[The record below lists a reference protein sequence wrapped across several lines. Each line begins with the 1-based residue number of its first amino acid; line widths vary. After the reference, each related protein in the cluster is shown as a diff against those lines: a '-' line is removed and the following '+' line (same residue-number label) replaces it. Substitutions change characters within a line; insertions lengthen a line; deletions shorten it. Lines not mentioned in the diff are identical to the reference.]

1 MIIKE
6 VKSGGILL
14 PQFDIGLDCRSAA
27 AGHLFISHAH
37 SDHTPRRSNQPVYCT
52 KNTFKLMQKR
62 GCDNEARTP
71 DFGETVKLPNAQVT
85 LYPAGHILGSA
96 MIYVETEEGSV
107 LYTGDYRTPPSPAT
121 EGFDYPNHVDILITE
136 ATFGLPIY
144 KWQSYEKLAELVHH
158 FARETLNSAN
168 TPVFLAYDLGKA
180 QELLYLLA
188 PARLRVQVS
197 GKCYELCE
205 VYEKAGIN
213 LGNYEHHNSQ
223 SFQNKAVIA
232 ALSGRRNGFISE
244 ISKKR
249 LAYCSGWATHDS
261 PHWGPKDVDVRIP
274 ISDHLDFFELID
286 FCKALTPEKVIIT
299 HTPDAS
305 VVQHYLDQ
313 LNIQSIVL

>member
-6 VKSGGILL
+6 AKSGGILL

-37 SDHTPRRSNQPVYCT
+37 SDHTPRRSNLPVYCT
-52 KNTFKLMQKR
+52 QNTCKLMQKR
-62 GCDNEARTP
+62 GCHNEAWTP
-71 DFGETVKLPNAQVT
+71 DFEETVKLPNAQVT

-96 MIYVETEEGSV
+96 MIYVETAEGSI
-107 LYTGDYRTPPSPAT
+107 LYTGDYRTPPSPVS
-121 EGFDYPNHVDILITE
+121 EGFNYPKKVDFLITE

-144 KWQSYEKLAELVHH
+144 KWQSYKKLARKIQH
-158 FARETLNSAN
+158 FAFKALNDGN
-168 TPVFLAYDLGKA
+168 TPIFLAYDLGKA

-188 PARLRVQVS
+188 PAKLRVQVS
-197 GKCYELCE
+197 ATCYGLCK

-213 LGNYEHHNSQ
+213 LGNYERHNSQ
-223 SFQNKAVIA
+223 SCQNKAVIA
-232 ALSGRRNGFISE
+232 PFSGRRDGFISK
-244 ISKKR
+244 INNKR

-261 PHWGPKDVDVRIP
+261 PRWGPNDVDARVP
-274 ISDHLDFFELID
+274 LSDHLDFFELIN
-286 FCKALTPEKVIIT
+286 FCKTLNPEKVYIT

-313 LNIQSIVL
+313 LNIQSDVL